1 MPKQIQQNTHPAE
14 EIWKTL
20 KEISK
25 SQKEAD
31 RRMQE
36 TDRIVQETDRLIK
49 ENALQM
55 KETDRQMKE
64 TDRHMQETDRRLRK
78 TEAFFNSQW
87 GKLMEAL
94 VEGDLL
100 KLLKQQ
106 GIAIKDTTI
115 NMKGEHKDEDWEIDI
130 LASNGEEIVLVEV
143 KTTLKIQHVE
153 DFLYKLKRFT
163 TWKSIYKEKK
173 MYGAVAYLKE
183 DQSST
188 KYAEKQGLFV
198 IRTTGSSSS
207 IINKKNFK
215 PKIFS

>member
-1 MPKQIQQNTHPAE
+1 MPKQTQQNTNPAKE
-14 EIWKTL
+14 VWETL

-36 TDRIVQETDRLIK
+36 TDRRIQETDRIVQETS
-49 ENALQM
+49 LQM
-55 KETDRQMKE
+55 KETDRQMKV
-64 TDRHMQETDRRLRK
+64 TDRQLRK

-100 KLLKQQ
+100 KLLKQK
-106 GIAIKDTTI
+106 GITIKDTTM
-115 NMKGEHKDEDWEIDI
+115 NMKGEHKEEDWEIDI

-143 KTTLKIQHVE
+143 KTTLKVQHVE

-163 TWKSIYKEKK
+163 TWKSIYKDKK

-183 DQSST
+183 AQSSA

-198 IRTTGSSSS
+198 IRATGSSAS
-207 IINKKNFK
+207 IINKKSFK

>member
-55 KETDRQMKE
+55 KETDRQ
-64 TDRHMQETDRRLRK
+64 LRK

-100 KLLKQQ
+100 NLLKQK
-106 GIAIKDTTI
+106 GITVKDTTM
-115 NMKGEHKDEDWEIDI
+115 NMKGQDKEEDWEIDI
-130 LASNGEEIVLVEV
+130 LASNGEEVVLVEV
-143 KTTLKIQHVE
+143 KTTLNLQNVK
-153 DFLYKLKRFT
+153 DFIYKLNKFT
-163 TWKSIYKEKK
+163 TWKPIYKNKK
-173 MYGAVAYLKE
+173 MYGAVAYLKA
-183 DQSST
+183 DQGSA

-198 IRTTGSSSS
+198 IRATGSSSS
-207 IINKKNFK
+207 IINKQNFK